1 MNYTELRQLRAFS
14 WYDGIYLAIIWAVSF
29 GCFLASTWQLLMGDV
44 SSAIILFTPL
54 FVGLRLR
61 QFRDNVWDGIIS
73 FKNAFF
79 YCMRMFFNA
88 AWLFSLAQLAYMV
101 FIDHGKMLRIMNA
114 FSSTPEFREMLHA
127 MEIDQQE
134 FLDSLPELF
143 QPYPLVVNCFVN
155 EIIFGAA
162 ASLVIAAILARNVN
176 TTKQFS

>member
-1 MNYTELRQLRAFS
+1 
-14 WYDGIYLAIIWAVSF
+14 
-29 GCFLASTWQLLMGDV
+29 
-44 SSAIILFTPL
+44 
-54 FVGLRLR
+54 
-61 QFRDNVWDGIIS
+61 
-73 FKNAFF
+73 
-79 YCMRMFFNA
+79 
-88 AWLFSLAQLAYMV
+88 MV

-134 FLDSLPELF
+134 FLDSLPDLF

>member
-61 QFRDNVWDGIIS
+61 QFRDKVWDGIIS

-134 FLDSLPELF
+134 FLESLPDLF

-155 EIIFGAA
+155 EIILGAA

-176 TTKQFS
+176 TTKQYS

>member
-1 MNYTELRQLRAFS
+1 
-14 WYDGIYLAIIWAVSF
+14 
-29 GCFLASTWQLLMGDV
+29 
-44 SSAIILFTPL
+44 
-54 FVGLRLR
+54 
-61 QFRDNVWDGIIS
+61 
-73 FKNAFF
+73 
-79 YCMRMFFNA
+79 MRMFFNA

-114 FSSTPEFREMLHA
+114 FSSTPEFQEMLHA

-134 FLDSLPELF
+134 FLESLPDLF

>member
-14 WYDGIYLAIIWAVSF
+14 WYDGIYLAIIWTVSF
-29 GCFLASTWQLLMGDV
+29 GCFLASTWQLLLGDV
-44 SSAIILFTPL
+44 SSAIVLLTPL

-114 FSSTPEFREMLHA
+114 FSSTPEFQEMLHA

-134 FLDSLPELF
+134 FLDSLPDLF

-155 EIIFGAA
+155 EIILGAA